1 MEEQRMSQKEPRSK
15 YQEPNEKKFD
25 LTERCT
31 AFAKACKKFIV
42 SLPEK
47 SEDRVVYG
55 RQLLRSSSSIGAN
68 YIEANNGLG
77 KKDFIFRLRIARKE
91 TVESAYW
98 LEIIETSP
106 LELRQECKEIRSI
119 LSAIIQKVS

>member
-1 MEEQRMSQKEPRSK
+1 MEEPTSQQESRSK
-15 YQEPNEKKFD
+15 YQESNGGRFD

-31 AFAKACKKFIV
+31 AFAKTCKKFIFT
-42 SLPEK
+42 LPEK
-47 SEDRVVYG
+47 GEDRTVYG
-55 RQLLRSSSSIGAN
+55 RQLLRSSGSIGAN

-91 TVESAYW
+91 AVESAHW
-98 LEIIETSP
+98 LEIIDNSP
-106 LELRQECKEIRSI
+106 PEIRQECKEIKNI